1 MNDIDLIPCF
11 ECDGTLRVE
20 YQKFDKTVEG
30 QNYVVENVPV
40 HKCEVCGD
48 EVLSSAALHYIEEQL
63 PQRPRRS
70 PRRIK
75 SN

>member
-1 MNDIDLIPCF
+1 MKYLQNIHCF

-40 HKCEVCGD
+40 HKCDNCGD
-48 EVLSSAALHYIEEQL
+48 EVLSAAACRYIEEQL
-63 PQRPRRS
+63 PPRPRRG

-75 SN
+75 D